1 MVCVRG
7 PRGFTVIEVL
17 IVVTI
22 MAVLAAVIIQRTI
35 LCTSDAKQSTLKHNI
50 HILETQ
56 LQLYRAAHVAEFPSI
71 QNNSL
76 PQLVRSTNVEGKI
89 GPSGPDY
96 PLGPYVID
104 IPPNPFDGSSKVTA
118 VQQPGVTPTGVVG
131 NLGGW
136 QYDETT
142 GAVWPNHA
150 EYYSKSAKAS
160 PVQ

>member
-1 MVCVRG
+1 M
-7 PRGFTVIEVL
+7 IEVM

-22 MAVLAAVIIQRTI
+22 MAVLAAVVIQRTI

-56 LQLYRAAHVAEFPSI
+56 LQLYRAAHVAEFPTI

-76 PQLVRSTNVEGKI
+76 PQLTQSTNVAGQT
-89 GPSGPDY
+89 GPAGADY

-104 IPPNPFDGSSKVTA
+104 LPPNPFDDSNTVTA
-118 VQQPGVTPTGVVG
+118 VEKKGAAPARVVG

-136 QYDETT
+136 QYDQAT
-142 GAVWPNHA
+142 GAVWPNHG
-150 EYYSKSAKAS
+150 EYYSKSSKAS
-160 PVQ
+160 PVR